1 MFFFILF
8 HFLARLTTPSAAR
21 AARTN
26 SARSAGGRQSRG
38 GQQLGGQSRV
48 SSQSRGPVHRGS
60 QCNCSSSSSSTP
72 SSARTFA
79 AVRAPPPLPKADL
92 SEPCAPP
99 TSGGMV
105 SVPLPSS
112 SPRARSA
119 DGAPRERPEGCRPG
133 ARVAGRGGG
142 REVQA
147 ERRLCPAAAPE
158 LLGATCSSRPGGPPR
173 PDGAHAARCARPGP
187 SRRGPRGG
195 GRWSCGPFVS
205 SRCAFLLEGSL
216 DRGAWARGG
225 LLAGVCG
232 SVLAVSA
239 NHTVGRVMPSDGG
252 CRGGWLE
259 AARH

>member
-21 AARTN
+21 AARTS

-48 SSQSRGPVHRGS
+48 SSQSRGPVHSGS

-119 DGAPRERPEGCRPG
+119 DGDPRERPEGCRPE
-133 ARVAGRGGG
+133 ARVAGRGEGG
-142 REVQA
+142 RCGRSGGSA
-147 ERRLCPAAAPE
+147 RRPLPNSWGQLAAAVPAARLALTARTRRGVPGPARAPVAP
-158 LLGATCSSRPGGPPR
+158 GAVG
-173 PDGAHAARCARPGP
+173 AARAGRSSAPGVPSSFWRTALTEGPGP
-187 SRRGPRGG
+187 GTGY
-195 GRWSCGPFVS
+195 
-205 SRCAFLLEGSL
+205 SL
-216 DRGAWARGG
+216 
-225 LLAGVCG
+225 G
-232 SVLAVSA
+232 SVGQCSPLVP
-239 NHTVGRVMPSDGG
+239 TTLGRVMPSDGG
-252 CRGGWLE
+252 C
-259 AARH
+259 